1 MARHATTVEA
11 VDRTAA
17 QGAHYR
23 CSCCDGVIEDLS
35 EDTLPLGLDLRLGLV
50 ADECALIC
58 NACTRR
64 LIEARSRQAPP
75 AGRRR

>member
-11 VDRTAA
+11 VEHVAA

-23 CSCCDGVIEDLS
+23 CSCCDGVIADLS

-64 LIEARSRQAPP
+64 LIEARALQAS
-75 AGRRR
+75 ATSRRR

>member
-11 VDRTAA
+11 DHTAA

-23 CSCCDGVIEDLS
+23 CSCCDGVIADLS

-64 LIEARSRQAPP
+64 LIEARNPQAPL

>member
-11 VDRTAA
+11 VEHAAA

-23 CSCCDGVIEDLS
+23 CSCCDGVIANLS

-64 LIEARSRQAPP
+64 LIEARALQAP
-75 AGRRR
+75 ATSRRR